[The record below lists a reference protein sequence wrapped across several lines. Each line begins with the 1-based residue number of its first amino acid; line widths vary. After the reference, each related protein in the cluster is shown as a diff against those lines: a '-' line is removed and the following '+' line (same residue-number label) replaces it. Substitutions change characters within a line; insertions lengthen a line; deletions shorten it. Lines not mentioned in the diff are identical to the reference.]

1 MQQHRKHN
9 MAACMLVR
17 LSSVRRPGL
26 RSVELP
32 MRVITSLLP
41 LMLLLTLTHAGYT
54 GHPTHQQEFGL
65 RLHPQPLLP
74 AAPAFPPGRRFQ
86 PSLFWAA
93 SVATQNQRPLPG
105 DRNGPLRKS
114 ADFISSGEAAMLA
127 WSPPSGAEY
136 VQPLASSQTL
146 VRFLGG
152 LSSTSFPKGTDVTD
166 GDVVYMAPNGTL
178 QMRWSLVFER
188 LDPFVSN
195 HIHPVI
201 VLDNVPW
208 AFVKGRTGSAK
219 YGQNMGPDSVTEY
232 YSFITE
238 LLHGLVERYTLP
250 KVETFWF
257 RVGTEPNTQPNHWN
271 DTVTKF
277 VDMYIA
283 VAKAIAEIAPGAKLG
298 PANFAADGDARQ
310 QNWDDIVVPMVSRI
324 VAAKAKVDYIAMS
337 SYGRASRCS
346 PMDPISSAEDTEVE
360 EWDRRAAAEGV
371 ARIETGGRHL
381 AGEQDSKFC
390 EYSWQFSDLTASRLL
405 SLQAMLPNASNI
417 PMQVMEYGDQANKR
431 RIIDSQPGSW
441 GGAWTLMSSVQF
453 ALRGIERAYHWG
465 YGDRNFGNGK
475 TVCPEPLSKCGL
487 YGGNMWV
494 AAAAGHLF
502 GNGTATVL
510 ANVSASRGTRKD
522 GGVVAS
528 GIGGWGNRMELLLLV
543 SVFSADKDEH
553 TPAQVTVTFD
563 RPAQWGS
570 VGSELPPMQTRSMV
584 LNTNSSVYDTIHREA
599 SASHTLAV
607 PDDPNVYQLGKML
620 TTDGLSAVKSESERW
635 LAMQRAMYT
644 PSSWTPVE
652 TNNNHIG
659 SDGGWMLSCEDG
671 KLCSATL
678 IAPPPTVSAVWFALS
693 N

>member
-1 MQQHRKHN
+1 
-9 MAACMLVR
+9 
-17 LSSVRRPGL
+17 
-26 RSVELP
+26 
-32 MRVITSLLP
+32 
-41 LMLLLTLTHAGYT
+41 
-54 GHPTHQQEFGL
+54 
-65 RLHPQPLLP
+65 
-74 AAPAFPPGRRFQ
+74 
-86 PSLFWAA
+86 
-93 SVATQNQRPLPG
+93 
-105 DRNGPLRKS
+105 
-114 ADFISSGEAAMLA
+114 
-127 WSPPSGAEY
+127 
-136 VQPLASSQTL
+136 
-146 VRFLGG
+146 
-152 LSSTSFPKGTDVTD
+152 
-166 GDVVYMAPNGTL
+166 
-178 QMRWSLVFER
+178 
-188 LDPFVSN
+188 
-195 HIHPVI
+195 
-201 VLDNVPW
+201 
-208 AFVKGRTGSAK
+208 
-219 YGQNMGPDSVTEY
+219 MGPDSVTEY
-232 YSFITE
+232 HSFITE

-271 DTVTKF
+271 DTITKF
-277 VDMYIA
+277 VDMYAA
-283 VAKAIAEIAPGAKLG
+283 VAKAIAEVAPGAKLG

-337 SYGRASRCS
+337 SYGRASRCF
-346 PMDPISSAEDTEVE
+346 
-360 EWDRRAAAEGV
+360 
-371 ARIETGGRHL
+371 ETGGRRL
-381 AGEQDSKFC
+381 EQDSKLC

-405 SLQAMLPNASNI
+405 SLRAMLPNASNV
-417 PMQVMEYGDQANKR
+417 PMQVMEFGDQQNKR
-431 RIIDSQPGSW
+431 RVIDSQPGSW

-487 YGGNMWV
+487 YGGNIWV

-510 ANVSASRGTRKD
+510 ANVSASRGTKKD

-528 GIGGWGNRMELLLLV
+528 GIGGWGNGMELLLLV
-543 SVFSADKDEH
+543 SIFSADKDEH

-570 VGSELPPMQTRSMV
+570 VGSKLPPMQTRSMV
-584 LNTNSSVYDTIHREA
+584 LNTNSSVYDTIHEEA

-607 PDDPNVYQLGKML
+607 PDDPNVYELGKML